1 MKSRKQ
7 SKFINTGRLRGKKQ
21 AALDIINKCKVCSQF
36 KKSPP
41 RPRVGLPAANDF
53 NEIVGL
59 DLKVVDQKRGHYI
72 LWMVDLFSKFIKGV
86 FLKDKTPASIIEGI
100 VSRWVIGDGGGPG
113 HPRKGF
119 WSDNGGEFLNQELI
133 DYAARQNIQIKMT
146 AANAPWQ
153 NGCVERN
160 HATADIIYQKLM
172 DEDPNMSNQ
181 DAIDKAAFA
190 KNSEV
195 NSTKFTALQLM
206 MGQNPSFPGIAEV
219 NPTTTNLDSKSKYMK
234 SLKKI
239 DKARVMFRE
248 IECNEKLKKVMSQRI
263 NPNVEKSYKI
273 GERVFFYD
281 DRKKEWKPGT
291 ALVKLGKTL
300 YLRYGN
306 FLRRVAIDKVRP
318 DLEGE
323 EKKEEEFLE
332 PEDDEARFKE
342 EESPIQEMAAKLELS
357 EKVYELKVEND
368 ALKDEIK
375 KLKVITDNK
384 ISKPS

>member
-1 MKSRKQ
+1 MK
-7 SKFINTGRLRGKKQ
+7 T
-21 AALDIINKCKVCSQF
+21 
-36 KKSPP
+36 
-41 RPRVGLPAANDF
+41 
-53 NEIVGL
+53 
-59 DLKVVDQKRGHYI
+59 
-72 LWMVDLFSKFIKGV
+72 
-86 FLKDKTPASIIEGI
+86 
-100 VSRWVIGDGGGPG
+100 
-113 HPRKGF
+113 
-119 WSDNGGEFLNQELI
+119 
-133 DYAARQNIQIKMT
+133 QIC
-146 AANAPWQ
+146 Q
-153 NGCVERN
+153 
-160 HATADIIYQKLM
+160 I
-172 DEDPNMSNQ
+172 Q
-181 DAIDKAAFA
+181 DAVDKAAFA

-219 NPTTTNLDSKSKYMK
+219 NPTTTNLDSSSKYMK

-306 FLRRVAIDKVRP
+306 FLRRVAIDKVRL

-332 PEDDEARFKE
+332 PEDEEARFKE
-342 EESPIQEMAAKLELS
+342 EESPIQEMAAELELS
-357 EKVYELKVEND
+357 EKVCELKVEND

-375 KLKVITDNK
+375 KLKVITDDK